1 MYISKRQSF
10 ILSAAILVVC
20 TLAGVLLLKKNTAEH
35 NVKEGELSPELR
47 EKYGIQEPAATAT
60 PTPVITTVKTSKQPN
75 ETVAASPS
83 QSPESKTTDN
93 ALSLGRFRRS
103 EIKNGKKLWDIEA
116 ESAHSIAGS
125 NVVALELPKI
135 WMQRDEDTVIQ
146 LEAQKATIKILGATI
161 EDATVSGKVQATHN
175 NESTLQTELAVYN
188 YAKGTLISPGPA
200 TIKTPRM
207 TIKGNS
213 LSVDTNKKTAHMVG
227 NIYTEILPEQKK

>member
-10 ILSAAILVVC
+10 VLSATILVVC
-20 TLAGVLLLKKNTAEH
+20 SLAGVFLLKRNTAQQ
-35 NVKEGELSPELR
+35 NVKEGEISPELR
-47 EKYGIQEPAATAT
+47 EKYGIEEPKITASPS
-60 PTPVITTVKTSKQPN
+60 PTAPVTKTSKNTSQ
-75 ETVAASPS
+75 TASASPS
-83 QSPESKTTDN
+83 QSPENKTSDN

-103 EIKNGKKLWDIEA
+103 EIKNGKKLWEIEA

-135 WMQRDEDTVIQ
+135 WMQRDEDTEIQ